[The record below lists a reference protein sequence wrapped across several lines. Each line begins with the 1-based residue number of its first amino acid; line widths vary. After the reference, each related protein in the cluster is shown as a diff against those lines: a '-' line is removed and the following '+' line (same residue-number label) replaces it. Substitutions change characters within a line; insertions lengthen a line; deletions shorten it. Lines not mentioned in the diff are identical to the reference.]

1 MSAMGMSQSDAGFV
15 NDAVIGATGARP
27 AALPISGFDLSINAK
42 EVFDGKETSEKVVI
56 ICLDNSIEL
65 FASHLLS
72 NFFCE
77 VLFLL
82 LKAFTCLET
91 NELLDFDVSTVLFSN
106 LSYVLSNCLLAIFC
120 FYVNLIK

>member
-56 ICLDNSIEL
+56 ICLDNS
-65 FASHLLS
+65 
-72 NFFCE
+72 
-77 VLFLL
+77 
-82 LKAFTCLET
+82 
-91 NELLDFDVSTVLFSN
+91 
-106 LSYVLSNCLLAIFC
+106 
-120 FYVNLIK
+120 NLISSRMSKSSLIQNTMYHNLNLTLVQYIP